1 MPEFTVHCIAV
12 FRNKKDR
19 SKYMTSNHT
28 LSGTDISA
36 RIETIFT
43 VEARIWSEEWELV
56 AFSHAFL
63 PFEVGYQI

>member
-1 MPEFTVHCIAV
+1 MHDFTVYCIAV
-12 FRNKKDR
+12 FRNKKDP

-28 LSGTDISA
+28 LTGADISA

-43 VEARIWSEEWELV
+43 VEAKSWSNEWDLI

-63 PFEVGYQI
+63 PFVVRYQI